1 MRVLWAVLFF
11 PFIQMLKN
19 HHHHHHIWTFR
30 TSETPDFFPGDEIVA
45 PQGEAI
51 CPEWHDWVVTRTGS
65 FSFKAHPLST
75 DSPSLLTL
83 LLHSTHVDG
92 GGEGGPR
99 PPRQRKRWVEM
110 LQANEQEAPY
120 PAPRKPLWV
129 CTHPPCF
136 PVVVSAYSSRSRMW
150 PWNLFALK
158 YSRLRVNIRQF

>member
-30 TSETPDFFPGDEIVA
+30 TSETPDVFPGDEIVA

-92 GGEGGPR
+92 GGGGRPSPTEAEKKMGGDAPGQRAGGPV
-99 PPRQRKRWVEM
+99 PSP
-110 LQANEQEAPY
+110 QEA
-120 PAPRKPLWV
+120 L
-129 CTHPPCF
+129 
-136 PVVVSAYSSRSRMW
+136 VSLHTPSLFSRGGFCLLQ
-150 PWNLFALK
+150 P
-158 YSRLRVNIRQF
+158 